1 MEPEAEEE
9 VHSKDDDKDEELQNV
24 NFAIPT
30 TNSNLRRSERM
41 NRGTISKYG
50 KYYVH
55 CNKRKKQKNRGYVV
69 KQLETTRDDDIYPH
83 ISQFQ

>member
-9 VHSKDDDKDEELQNV
+9 GHSKDDDKDEEPQNV
-24 NFAIPT
+24 NFDIPT
-30 TNSNLRRSERM
+30 TNSNIRRSERM

-55 CNKRKKQKNRGYVV
+55 
-69 KQLETTRDDDIYPH
+69 
-83 ISQFQ
+83 